1 MSEWPPDRTTE
12 EEVDVVELAQ
22 RGRMTGRLFGL
33 LGSGEFEPWTEPV
46 DRWLLERATGDGS
59 VLILPVASAP
69 EGSEVFER
77 WGTMGLEH
85 YDDLGIPADVVPLET
100 RGDAERPDLIRM
112 LEGASM
118 AFFSGGNP
126 AYLTSVLRG
135 SSFWEALLSEM
146 DRGLAY
152 AGCSA
157 GVACLGELA
166 VDNTIHD
173 FTSSELWR
181 PALRLFPNVYFGPHW
196 DALDRYMPGL
206 QALFVSAVPAGSPLL
221 GIDERTAVVGDGT
234 TWSVLGSGAATLI
247 EEGIARSFESGT
259 SFDIAFLPGATVEAL
274 PTAAADP
281 DPRPAG

>member
-1 MSEWPPDRTTE
+1 MS
-12 EEVDVVELAQ
+12 
-22 RGRMTGRLFGL
+22 GRLFGL

-59 VLILPVASAP
+59 VLVLPVASAP
-69 EGSEVFER
+69 EGEEVFGR
-77 WGTMGLEH
+77 WGAMGLEH
-85 YDDLGIPADVVPLET
+85 YDDLGIPAELVPLKT
-100 RGDAERPDLIRM
+100 RGDAERPDVIRL
-112 LEGASM
+112 LERASM

-135 SSFWEALLSEM
+135 SPFWGALLSEM

-157 GVACLGELA
+157 GVASLGEEA

-173 FTSSELWR
+173 FTSSEPWR

-196 DALDRYMPGL
+196 DALDRYVPGL
-206 QALFVSAVPAGSPLL
+206 QSLFVSAVPAGSPLL

-234 TWSVLGSGAATLI
+234 DWSVIGEGTASLI
-247 EEGIARSFESGT
+247 QDGIRRSFEAGS
-259 SFDIAFLPGATVEAL
+259 SFHLRLLAAPTVEAL
-274 PTAAADP
+274 PTATEP
-281 DPRPAG
+281 DPRPAS